1 MMNENLVPIL
11 KKMCEMVGADYDK
24 IDFKKDGWYWEY
36 QWTKEQESEFQ
47 KWMVEYLMNN
57 KGARDILMHWPRK
70 GKKLVTEAVKAFI
83 WNHGWKVSE

>member
-1 MMNENLVPIL
+1 MNKNLVPIL

-47 KWMVEYLMNN
+47 KWMVEHLNN
-57 KGARDILMHWPRK
+57 NREARNILMYCPNKNKTRIK
-70 GKKLVTEAVKAFI
+70 DSVKAFI
-83 WNHGWKVSE
+83 WNFGWKVTE